1 MKTLKHAK
9 PGETVRVVRVNGIK
23 AVKRHIMD
31 MGITRGT
38 EIQVLRTAP
47 LGDPLE
53 INLRSFAMSIRKDDA
68 DMIEV
73 E

>member
-1 MKTLKHAK
+1 MKTLQQAK
-9 PGETVRVVRVNGIK
+9 PGDTVRVVKVNGIN

-31 MGITRGT
+31 MGITTGT

-68 DMIEV
+68 AMIEI